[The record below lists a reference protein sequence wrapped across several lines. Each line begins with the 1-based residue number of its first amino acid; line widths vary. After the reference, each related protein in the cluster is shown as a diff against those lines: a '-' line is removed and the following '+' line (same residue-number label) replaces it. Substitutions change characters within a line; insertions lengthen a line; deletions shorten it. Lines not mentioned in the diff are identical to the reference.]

1 MFQLQGG
8 VVYLTDVKRFM
19 EGIDNENLSN
29 DKKNKESKETDK
41 ARGANNVPKNTGR
54 GYDQVSQTRDRV
66 HVTETGKIMAQ
77 WW

>member
-19 EGIDNENLSN
+19 KGIDNENLSN
-29 DKKNKESKETDK
+29 DKKNEESKDTDK
-41 ARGANNVPKNTGR
+41 ARGVNNLPKNMGR

-66 HVTETGKIMAQ
+66 HATERGEIMA
-77 WW
+77 